1 MRLLITILNIKNMKI
16 LSNFLIVFLAVS
28 LFVSCKNAPEGEAA
42 KTGEASEEPGKPSA
56 NAQTFEVTD
65 GKVFWAATKV
75 GGAHNGSF
83 TVSRG
88 KIAVE
93 NGAVTGGV
101 FMIDINSMTE
111 VTMSGEMNTKF
122 LTHMKSDDFFDAANH
137 PQGQF
142 TIVSIE
148 PLTGNAEANSSVK
161 GNLELNGITK
171 SVTFPANI
179 LVLEDKVSVVSPKF
193 TINRTEWD
201 MKYNAAIIGTA
212 ADKIIHD
219 DVALN
224 VQLEAAAR

>member
-1 MRLLITILNIKNMKI
+1 MKI
-16 LSNFLIVFLAVS
+16 VSNFLIAFVAIS
-28 LFVSCKNAPEGEAA
+28 LIVSCKNAPEGEAA
-42 KTGEASEEPGKPSA
+42 KTGEAAAEPSQLSA
-56 NAQTFEVTD
+56 EAKTFEVSD

-75 GGAHNGSF
+75 GGAHNGAF
-83 TVSRG
+83 QVAKG
-88 KIAVE
+88 KLATE
-93 NGAVTGGV
+93 NGVVTNGV

-111 VTMSGEMNTKF
+111 ETMSGEMNTKF

-137 PQGQF
+137 PMGKF
-142 TIVSIE
+142 TIVSVE
-148 PLTGNAEANSSVK
+148 PLAGNAEANNTVT

-171 SVTFPANI
+171 SITFPANI
-179 LVLEDKVSVVSPKF
+179 IVLDDKVSVVSPKF

-224 VQLEAAAR
+224 IQIEAKSR